1 MKHGRNLFPEIIDA
15 IQNSTRQI
23 LCPENIMLYLLG
35 CISNSDKDYRDLSE
49 HMQENILHSGEIK
62 DIKMLCDI
70 ANSPQENWK
79 LDNLSEKINEN
90 TLYSLLRTLPEFTY
104 SKNIDIS
111 SCIQGLVFFTLFGKS
126 DIHNLFSLYQGMPC
140 KNLVFPEDKEAELEQ
155 LLQGNSLVLI
165 TGMPGTGKTQFTKT
179 YIQNHINDYIDI
191 AFLECD
197 TLDDAISEVSFLCN
211 SVSSSNDERTKI
223 LSEKDSDSL
232 MVINLPFV
240 SDNDITYIQKELLHN
255 SSQTESSMRIVIVTR
270 SAQAVTLP
278 LPICN
283 MDCYD
288 EFVLR
293 KIYTEILSEN
303 SLSGS
308 CFFSDDEFDLLCK
321 NVDMNPFLINMI
333 SKTIRTMYLPTG
345 STYNSHYLLWKNFK
359 RDLLDTHEHL
369 CINTSKIAK
378 IHANYTLKD
387 NKDKSSYK
395 FQTLFLHIFD
405 SYKTYGSSSTDFC
418 NACTNLSLYTSV
430 PIKKSLLERY
440 FDPSFI
446 QKCIER
452 GILTIC
458 DKNCLYMPSLLVHS
472 LWSKTIMYC
481 HNSDS
486 SNSFEEKLSS
496 EILYIRFLLD
506 RMTKADNML
515 SLPTK
520 QTYAMLKIF
529 TENLQY
535 QIMYMRSQPLK
546 LQRTQFF
553 QWNSIL
559 LNIILKAFS
568 AGYYSLAKDLRS
580 LLYLSRTKVTK
591 NSQDY
596 KQDIW
601 EGKEYHKYICDMV
614 DLLLMQ
620 YDTPDFQNF
629 YNTMSSIFPKALQAL
644 PKKNISPDYY
654 LLLKTI
660 MQLLIELQ
668 VEFWDYAFFSSKMN
682 SLMPAINIFQKMS
695 DIFST
700 DSPEYDYCISQHE
713 ILQIII
719 NNQATPER
727 ALLNL
732 DASINRHQNDLLF
745 YVKFRLQKNKLS
757 IITFQ
762 RHISLTLNDLV
773 ANYAACVDDLLDI
786 CNYCQTFPV
795 DKHVRQK
802 ITFNCVL
809 LKMIYTLISSVN
821 GEISGYCQKKYDLLD
836 QIDNYDFMKNIYK

>member
-23 LCPENIMLYLLG
+23 LYPENIMLYLLG
-35 CISNSDKDYRDLSE
+35 CISNSDNDYRDLSE

-70 ANSPQENWK
+70 ANSPQENWE
-79 LDNLSEKINEN
+79 LDNLSEKTNED

-126 DIHNLFSLYQGMPC
+126 DIHNLFSPYQGMPC

-155 LLQGNSLVLI
+155 LLQRNSLVLI
-165 TGMPGTGKTQFTKT
+165 TGMPGTGKTQFIKT

-191 AFLECD
+191 AFLEYD
-197 TLDDAISEVSFLCN
+197 TLDDAISAIPFLCN
-211 SVSSSNDERTKI
+211 SVPSSNDERTKI
-223 LSEKDSDSL
+223 LSEKDTDSL

-255 SSQTESSMRIVIVTR
+255 SSQNENSMRIIIVTR
-270 SAQAVTLP
+270 SAQTVTLP

-303 SLSGS
+303 GLNGS
-308 CFFSDDEFDLLCK
+308 CFFSDDEFNLLCK
-321 NVDMNPFLINMI
+321 NIDMNPFLINMI

-345 STYNSHYLLWKNFK
+345 STYDSHYLLWENFK

-378 IHANYTLKD
+378 IHANYNLKD

-452 GILTIC
+452 GILTVC

-520 QTYAMLKIF
+520 QTYAMLKTF

-553 QWNSIL
+553 QWNSNL
-559 LNIILKAFS
+559 LSIILKAFS

-580 LLYLSRTKVTK
+580 LLYLRRTKVTK

-601 EGKEYHKYICDMV
+601 SGKDYHKYICDMV

-629 YNTMSSIFPKALQAL
+629 YNTMFSIFPKALQAL

-660 MQLLIELQ
+660 MQ
-668 VEFWDYAFFSSKMN
+668 Y
-682 SLMPAINIFQKMS
+682 
-695 DIFST
+695 
-700 DSPEYDYCISQHE
+700 Y
-713 ILQIII
+713 
-719 NNQATPER
+719 
-727 ALLNL
+727 
-732 DASINRHQNDLLF
+732 
-745 YVKFRLQKNKLS
+745 KLS
-757 IITFQ
+757 
-762 RHISLTLNDLV
+762 
-773 ANYAACVDDLLDI
+773 
-786 CNYCQTFPV
+786 
-795 DKHVRQK
+795 
-802 ITFNCVL
+802 
-809 LKMIYTLISSVN
+809 
-821 GEISGYCQKKYDLLD
+821 
-836 QIDNYDFMKNIYK
+836 